1 LVILP
6 TNDILIIYFRVIVK
20 SLFNA
25 GKAYEWFRPASC
37 PACNGIRLWGHGFA
51 GRYFH
56 GFIEKVWVKR
66 YRCPDCQ
73 SVHTMRPSS
82 HWRRFH
88 YSWRVIITSLLYK
101 VRCNKWLGSISR
113 QSQQYWFSGLI
124 IQLSCYRNIS
134 LPSVED
140 LRGLVIKLI
149 IPPSHS
155 KQSEC
160 LRI

>member
-1 LVILP
+1 MVILP
-6 TNDILIIYFRVIVK
+6 TNDILIIYFSVIVK
-20 SLFNA
+20 SLFNS
-25 GKAYEWFRPASC
+25 GKTFEWFRPASC
-37 PACNGIRLWGHGFA
+37 PECKGVRLWGHGFA

-56 GFIEKVWVKR
+56 GFSGRLWVKR

-82 HWRRFH
+82 HWRRFQ
-88 YSWRVIITSLLYK
+88 YSRLVILRSLLYK
-101 VRCNKWLGSISR
+101 IRRHKWIRSIPR
-113 QSQQYWFSGLI
+113 QNQQYWFSGLI

>member
-1 LVILP
+1 MVILP
-6 TNDILIIYFRVIVK
+6 TNDILIIYFSVIVK
-20 SLFNA
+20 SLIYA
-25 GKAYEWFRPASC
+25 GKTYEWRKPAIC
-37 PACNGIRLWGHGFA
+37 PGCKGIRLWSHGFA

-88 YSWRVIITSLLYK
+88 YSWQEIISSLLYK
-101 VRCNKWLGSISR
+101 IRCNKWIRSIPR
-113 QSQQYWFSGLI
+113 QNQQYWNKGLI
-124 IQLSCYRNIS
+124 IQSSRHRNIFS
-134 LPSVED
+134 PTVD
-140 LRGLVIKLI
+140 VLRDIVIKLI
-149 IPPSHS
+149 IPSSHS